1 MKERITNM
9 RKINNDKNVGM
20 LTWINLILAVVFY
33 LLMYIPE
40 LEDLIGYAPIVFL
53 CNALSLVILTTI
65 NVVKEPSG
73 KGETGDEEKEEEGVS
88 EDNPKDRPE
97 EESKGKK
104 GWKGLFSWVGRKKSK
119 DTHASGKTQGGK
131 PEEEQKRTTLI
142 IPEED
147 VREELK
153 EAETHEPVES
163 PTTEVENHDV
173 KRAEPSPTET
183 TVIETD
189 PRRAETDN

>member
-1 MKERITNM
+1 M
-9 RKINNDKNVGM
+9 RKINNDKNIGM

-53 CNALSLVILTTI
+53 CNSLSLVILTTI

-73 KGETGDEEKEEEGVS
+73 KDENGDEEKEEGVP
-88 EDNPKDRPE
+88 EDNPKNRPE
-97 EESKGKK
+97 KESEGKK

-119 DTHASGKTQGGK
+119 DTHASGKTQVGK
-131 PEEEQKRTTLI
+131 PEEPKRTTLI
-142 IPEED
+142 IPAED
-147 VREELK
+147 VMEELK
-153 EAETHEPVES
+153 EAETIES
-163 PTTEVENHDV
+163 PTTEVEDHDV

-183 TVIETD
+183 PVIETD
-189 PRRAETDN
+189 PRRAETDNWD

>member
-1 MKERITNM
+1 M

-73 KGETGDEEKEEEGVS
+73 KGENGNEEKEGVS
-88 EDNPKDRPE
+88 KDNPKDSPE
-97 EESKGKK
+97 EESEGKK

-131 PEEEQKRTTLI
+131 PEEEPKRTTLI
-142 IPEED
+142 IPAED
-147 VREELK
+147 VKEELK
-153 EAETHEPVES
+153 EAETIES

-173 KRAEPSPTET
+173 KRAEPSTTET
-183 TVIETD
+183 PVIETD
-189 PRRAETDN
+189 HRRAETDNWD

>member
-1 MKERITNM
+1 M

-73 KGETGDEEKEEEGVS
+73 KDENRDEEKEKEGVPEKVS
-88 EDNPKDRPE
+88 EETEDD
-97 EESKGKK
+97 SKGKPEGKK
-104 GWKGLFSWVGRKKSK
+104 GCKGLFSWAGKKKSK

-142 IPEED
+142 IPAED
-147 VREELK
+147 MMEELK
-153 EAETHEPVES
+153 EAETHEPIES